1 MGTFPLSRKDLQK
14 PGAASFPEP
23 YRGPSP
29 RPAVLAVKSFPAD
42 ASLLRGGVPTAGAR
56 RVPMVWGSYTTREP
70 HPPEVEPVLAG
81 AIQTSA
87 LYSRPVM
94 IKFRRGKACRKRHLP
109 PGILH
114 GRGPGKRRLP
124 FHS

>member
-1 MGTFPLSRKDLQK
+1 MGRFPLSQK
-14 PGAASFPEP
+14 GTKKTGAISFREP
-23 YRGPSP
+23 SRPPSP
-29 RPAVLAVKSFPAD
+29 DPVVPRVKSSTAD

-94 IKFRRGKACRKRHLP
+94 IKFRRG
-109 PGILH
+109 
-114 GRGPGKRRLP
+114 
-124 FHS
+124 